1 VSWRI
6 VNPEGLDPPQGFS
19 HGLAASPGGTLL
31 FIAGQAPTDAS
42 GKVIR
47 GGFVAQFAQC
57 LRKIVRV
64 VEEAGGTA
72 QDLGRLTIFL
82 TDVERY
88 RTSKG
93 ELGEMY
99 REIMGRHFPAM
110 TLVEV
115 AALLDKDALVEI
127 EATAVL
133 SGKE

>member
-6 VNPEGLDPPQGFS
+6 VNPEGLDPPRGFS
-19 HGLAASPGGTLL
+19 HGLAASPAGRLL
-31 FIAGQAPTDAS
+31 FVAGQAPTGPD

-47 GGFVAQFAQC
+47 GGFVAQFAHV

-64 VEEAGGTA
+64 VEEAGGAA
-72 QDLGRLTIFL
+72 QDLGRLTIYV
-82 TDVERY
+82 TDVEEY
-88 RTSKG
+88 RASRA
-93 ELGEMY
+93 ELGRAY

-115 AALLDKDALVEI
+115 AALLDHDALVEI

-133 SGKE
+133 PPKE

>member
-1 VSWRI
+1 MSWRI
-6 VNPEGLDPPQGFS
+6 VNPEGLDPPRGFS
-19 HGLAASPGGTLL
+19 HGLAAPAGGAVL

-47 GGFVAQFAQC
+47 GGFVAQFALS

-72 QDLGRLTIFL
+72 QDLGRLTIFV
-82 TDVERY
+82 TDLERY
-88 RTSKG
+88 RASKV
-93 ELGEMY
+93 ELGEKY
-99 REIMGRHFPAM
+99 REVMGRHFPAM

-115 AALLDKDALVEI
+115 AALLDADALVEI